1 MGEYW
6 AGAGAGAD
14 VVFNDAAATT
24 TTTVIIANH
33 IYRKTTWID
42 DLIYCS

>member
-33 IYRKTTWID
+33 IIELFVK
-42 DLIYCS
+42 LLHG